1 MAQINI
7 LDPSTGKEISYY
19 MDDRLKANVK
29 NKIKGSLV
37 KKDKDYVL
45 VVDGMEGSGKSTF
58 AFQIGK
64 YVDPTLN
71 INRICFDAE
80 TFRDV
85 VYKAKK
91 GQCIIYDEAFT
102 GLSSRSSLS
111 GVNRML
117 VSLMMQMRQ
126 KNLFIIIVLP
136 TFFLLD
142 KYVAIFRA
150 RTLLHVYELKG
161 RRGYFKVY
169 NQKLKRLL
177 FLKGKLTYE
186 YNPKKIRPRLGG
198 RFYGVFAL
206 GDDGVLKE
214 YLKKK
219 EKALGDTEKSP
230 INASSIKYREQ
241 RDVCVYVLRRNLK
254 NIDKDGKEGKITYQQ
269 IKQLLED
276 NGFEISRIQVQNICN
291 KFGDTGVEVVK

>member
-1 MAQINI
+1 MAQIEI
-7 LDPSTGKEISYY
+7 KDPNTNKTISYY
-19 MDDRLKANVK
+19 MHDRLKK
-29 NKIKGSLV
+29 NIDEKIKGSLI

-45 VVDGMEGSGKSTF
+45 VIDGMEGSGKSTF

-64 YVDPTLN
+64 YVDNTLN

-80 TFRDV
+80 SFREAI
-85 VYKAKK
+85 YKAKK

-150 RTLLHVYELKG
+150 RTLLHVYESGG

-169 NQKLKRLL
+169 NQKLKKLL

-186 YNPKKIRPRLGG
+186 YHPKKIRVKFRG

-206 GDDGVLKE
+206 GDDKVEVE
-214 YLKKK
+214 YKKKK
-219 EKALGDTEKSP
+219 ERALKDTENTT
-230 INASSIKYREQ
+230 INASSIKYRTQ
-241 RDVCVYVLRRNLK
+241 RDLCIYLLR
-254 NIDKDGKEGKITYQQ
+254 KETKMTY
-269 IKQLLED
+269 KQLSQLLD
-276 NGFEISRIQVQNICN
+276 DSDFKVSFQQVRNICS
-291 KFGDTGVEVVK
+291 KFGDMGGEEGSNSNSN